1 MQGRGDK
8 VTPLICPRTLHML
21 LFAPGEGVSSGECY
35 REYDRSP
42 DAPRSDSRNMA
53 EALASGDFSAIAQ
66 SVYNALGAP
75 AARLSRA
82 AGEALEAARSFSPSA
97 CAVTGSGSGVFAL
110 FESEELCRWA
120 KSRYKGKIRTRII
133 KTVLPKEAKISRL
146 ASPFALTEEEIEN
159 AEGER

>member
-35 REYDRSP
+35 REYDRCP
-42 DAPRSDSRNMA
+42 DAPRSDSRNIA
-53 EALASGDFSAIAQ
+53 EALASGDFPAVARN
-66 SVYNALGAP
+66 VYNALGAP
-75 AARLSRA
+75 AARLSGA
-82 AGEALEAARSFSPSA
+82 VGEALEAAKSFSPSA